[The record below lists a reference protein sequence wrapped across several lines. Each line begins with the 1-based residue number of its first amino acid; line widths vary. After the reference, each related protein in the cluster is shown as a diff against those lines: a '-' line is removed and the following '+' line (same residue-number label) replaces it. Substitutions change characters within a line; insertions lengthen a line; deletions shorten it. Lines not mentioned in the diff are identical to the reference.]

1 MTSKITT
8 LSGMQCV
15 VLGGGGFIGT
25 HLCRALLTRGASVR
39 GYSRSRTY
47 PAALDGVTWTS
58 GEFSDRTA
66 VARALDGCDIVFHLL
81 GGSIPDSSNKDPL
94 GDLLSSAVPS
104 LQLLEICRAAKV
116 RKILFVSS
124 GGTVYGIPN
133 AIPIPETAPTDP
145 ISAYGISKL
154 AIEKYL
160 ALYHHLHG
168 QDFCVLR
175 VANPFG
181 PYQSPDRR
189 QGLIASLMHRIS
201 RGQPIEIWGDGQVV
215 RDYIYIDDVIEALL
229 AAVTYG
235 GSHTLFNVGS
245 GIGRSVL
252 EVVRDVAEALGQP
265 DVQRIHKPGRATDVP
280 VSILDIARIE
290 REVAWSPRTDWAR
303 ALRLTADWIRT
314 I

>member
-25 HLCRALLTRGASVR
+25 HLCKALLTRGASVR

-47 PAALDGVTWTS
+47 PAALDGVIWTS

-66 VARALDGCDIVFHLL
+66 VARAVDGCDIVFHLL

-201 RGQPIEIWGDGQVV
+201 RGQPIEIWGDGEVV

-229 AAVTYG
+229 AAVTYC

>member
-25 HLCRALLTRGASVR
+25 HLCKALLTRGASVR

-47 PAALDGVTWTS
+47 PAALDGVIWTS

-66 VARALDGCDIVFHLL
+66 VARAVDGCDIVFHLL

-133 AIPIPETAPTDP
+133 AIPIPESAPTDP

-201 RGQPIEIWGDGQVV
+201 RGQPIEIWGDGEVV

-252 EVVRDVAEALGQP
+252 EVVRDVAEALGHP